1 MSKWRIDS
9 PVWLLDNVF
18 EDRTGLVETIAFW
31 CSTCSVCVCVFLHFL
46 KDYETKMNTDTL
58 LQWRE
63 CEILYYTKYLTG
75 CCMSHGKC
83 ISVYLLCTTKLLGPK
98 LEALTSVEYGR
109 GYCKHLTNDCQINP
123 KRSVLHGFLLW
134 KWSRLLLLAQVVLQ
148 SYKYLWKGI
157 KIYNIL
163 PEVFSHPCKS
173 LNSGVPNTF
182 VAAFRRVQITEWGQ
196 WCTEV

>member
-1 MSKWRIDS
+1 MLYLYS
-9 PVWLLDNVF
+9 
-18 EDRTGLVETIAFW
+18 
-31 CSTCSVCVCVFLHFL
+31 VCVFLHFL

-58 LQWRE
+58 LQRRE

-134 KWSRLLLLAQVVLQ
+134 K
-148 SYKYLWKGI
+148 
-157 KIYNIL
+157 
-163 PEVFSHPCKS
+163 
-173 LNSGVPNTF
+173 
-182 VAAFRRVQITEWGQ
+182 
-196 WCTEV
+196 

>member
-1 MSKWRIDS
+1 
-9 PVWLLDNVF
+9 
-18 EDRTGLVETIAFW
+18 
-31 CSTCSVCVCVFLHFL
+31 
-46 KDYETKMNTDTL
+46 MNTDTL

-123 KRSVLHGFLLW
+123 KCSVLHGFLLW

-182 VAAFRRVQITEWGQ
+182 VAAFRRVQITEWGFDIFRGGIVLGKACWLWSFQ
-196 WCTEV
+196 VGAKEERQNQSSIYDI